1 MNKNGFTLIELTI
14 AISLFAILMGAI
26 TFAFVVVLREFSS
39 TQIRSNLRQDA
50 VIALERLTRELNE
63 AREITSAR
71 DNSVSFWWQDSD
83 GDELRDAQEVVTFSW
98 DQTAGNPLKRDSV
111 NLAFNVESFQINY
124 RDLNNSSLSPSP
136 GLSLVERDSIR
147 RLDIQ
152 LKLSKENEEATLL
165 TSIIPRNLPQIR
177 GPW

>member
-1 MNKNGFTLIELTI
+1 ML
-14 AISLFAILMGAI
+14 LFAILMGAI

-63 AREITSAR
+63 AREIIIAKNNQIR
-71 DNSVSFWWQDSD
+71 FWWQDTD
-83 GDELRDAQEVVTFSW
+83 GDGLRDGSERVTFSW
-98 DQTAGNPLKRDSV
+98 DKTAGTTLTRKQQGTTV

-136 GLSLVERDSIR
+136 DLSLVDRDSIR

-165 TSIIPRNLPQIR
+165 TSIIPRNLLQVR